1 VEGLTNKRSPK
12 TTSNEI
18 AAQFENQKFLK
29 VLMSATGTRLDTVE
43 LYGAGAQ
50 T

>member
-1 VEGLTNKRSPK
+1 LTS
-12 TTSNEI
+12 I
-18 AAQFENQKFLK
+18 FAAHVNLKVRFLK
-29 VLMSATGTRLDTVE
+29 VLMSATGTRPTSVE

>member
-1 VEGLTNKRSPK
+1 MSPVDL
-12 TTSNEI
+12 EI
-18 AAQFENQKFLK
+18 ARLSYFEKVRFLK
-29 VLMSATGTRLDTVE
+29 VLMSATGTRPKSVK